1 VRSQV
6 RLLLAPRSVPWSTD
20 GKVKWAVEVCLL
32 SFAVRWS
39 RSSRPVRSPWRYGCE
54 EAAVCLRP
62 RAAGANSKA
71 MICGEVPPGPGSSV
85 RVILFGAGATG
96 ARIARQLRSSGRV
109 GCVEIRDQRAGK
121 AQRLVETL
129 GSGTEL
135 GGGRQ
140 IPSGV
145 AAVVLAT
152 PAGSQAALARR
163 AVRCGVPVIATSNQ
177 MSEVRRLL
185 ALDPMARE
193 QRVPVIIGA
202 GFMPGLTGL
211 LARHGAEE
219 LDQVDEIHVAKVGT
233 GGPACARQHHRALS
247 STGLDWRDGQWT
259 RRAGGSGRELAYF
272 PDPVGGRDCYRGGL
286 PDVLL
291 LVPEFPTVERVTARQ
306 AATRRDRL
314 TAPLPMLRP
323 PHAEGGIG
331 AVRVE
336 LRGRVGVERR
346 VIVLGAVERPA
357 VAAGAVA
364 ARTVVH
370 VLEGHGEAGAYG
382 LAGIAEP
389 LRLLRAIGDCGV
401 RGMRFEGVATFL

>member
-1 VRSQV
+1 
-6 RLLLAPRSVPWSTD
+6 
-20 GKVKWAVEVCLL
+20 
-32 SFAVRWS
+32 
-39 RSSRPVRSPWRYGCE
+39 
-54 EAAVCLRP
+54 
-62 RAAGANSKA
+62 

-109 GCVEIRDQRAGK
+109 GCVEIRDQRADK

-152 PAGSQAALARR
+152 PAGSQASLARR
-163 AVRCGVPVIATSNQ
+163 AARRGVPVIATSNQ

-219 LDQVDEIHVAKVGT
+219 LDQVDEIHVAKAGT

-286 PDVLL
+286 PDALL

-401 RGMRFEGVATFL
+401 RGMRFEGAATFL